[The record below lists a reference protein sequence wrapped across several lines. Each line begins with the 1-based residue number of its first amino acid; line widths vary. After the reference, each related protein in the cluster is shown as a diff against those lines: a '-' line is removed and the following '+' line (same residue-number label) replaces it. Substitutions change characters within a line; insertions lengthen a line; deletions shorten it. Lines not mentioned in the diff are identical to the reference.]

1 MLCHHYSSWC
11 RLKRGLAWIMKT
23 IQKLSGQDTNHTL
36 SADDIRESEV
46 RILVHVQAH
55 HYKAEIHRLKRGNNL
70 QHNSSIRK
78 LSPIIDEYEV
88 LCVQGR
94 LQNSSLEICSKEPR
108 IIPQSHPIAKLIAL
122 DMHNIAHLGQEW
134 TLSLIR
140 KRYWITKARV
150 VIKKITRNCM
160 TCKRLFSQPTP
171 QKMASLP
178 AERIE
183 HDKPPFFYIGID
195 CFCPFYVKQRRSE
208 IKRYGCIFTCLTTRA
223 VHIEMLYNLEADTF
237 INGLRRFI
245 SRTPCKIW
253 SDNGTNFTAADAEM
267 SKNIQSI
274 YKEVIQKYAVRCN
287 IEWNFN
293 PPSASHMGGVWER
306 MIRTIRKVF
315 TGLLVRNARLTD
327 DIMTTLFGEV

>member
-1 MLCHHYSSWC
+1 
-11 RLKRGLAWIMKT
+11 MKT

-36 SADDIRESEV
+36 SAEDIREAEV

-55 HYKAEIHRLKRGNNL
+55 HYKAEIHRLKRGHNL
-70 QHNSSIRK
+70 QHDGSIRK
-78 LSPIIDEYEV
+78 LSPIIDDYGV

-94 LQNSSLEICSKEPR
+94 LQHSSLERCSKEPR
-108 IIPQSHPIAKLIAL
+108 IIPHSHPIAKLIAL

-150 VIKKITRNCM
+150 VIKKITRNGM

-195 CFCPFYVKQRRSE
+195 CFGPFSVKQRRSE

-245 SRTPCKIW
+245 SSRGTPC
-253 SDNGTNFTAADAEM
+253 
-267 SKNIQSI
+267 
-274 YKEVIQKYAVRCN
+274 
-287 IEWNFN
+287 
-293 PPSASHMGGVWER
+293 
-306 MIRTIRKVF
+306 
-315 TGLLVRNARLTD
+315 
-327 DIMTTLFGEV
+327 

>member
-1 MLCHHYSSWC
+1 MEHICQGLVTDTTHTHPIQMLCHHYSTWYM
-11 RLKRGLAWIMKT
+11 LKRGLDWIMKT
-23 IQKLSGQDTNHTL
+23 IQKLSGQDTDHTL
-36 SADDIRESEV
+36 RSEV

-55 HYKAEIHRLKRGNNL
+55 HYKAEIHCLKRGNNL
-70 QHNSSIRK
+70 QHDSSIRK
-78 LSPIIDEYEV
+78 LSPIIDEYGV

-94 LQNSSLEICSKEPR
+94 LGNSSLERCSKEPR
-108 IIPQSHPIAKLIAL
+108 IILHSHPIAKLIAL
-122 DMHNIAHLGQEW
+122 DMHNITHLGQEW

-150 VIKKITRNCM
+150 VINKITRNCM

-195 CFCPFYVKQRRSE
+195 CFGPFYVKQRRSE
-208 IKRYGCIFTCLTTRA
+208 IKRFGCIFTCLTTRT

-245 SRTPCKIW
+245 SR
-253 SDNGTNFTAADAEM
+253 SGTNILQDM
-267 SKNIQSI
+267 
-274 YKEVIQKYAVRCN
+274 V
-287 IEWNFN
+287 
-293 PPSASHMGGVWER
+293 G
-306 MIRTIRKVF
+306 
-315 TGLLVRNARLTD
+315 
-327 DIMTTLFGEV
+327 